1 MLHTLLRAT
10 RAAALG
16 IAGAVALAVITSP
29 VVLAQDKTADNVVAT
44 VNGKDIT
51 EMQVAAAIA
60 DLAKAL
66 ANRPPDDVRRYVI
79 TYLIDLELISKKARE
94 AGLDQSEDYKARVD
108 YLQKKALLELYLDK
122 VGKDATSDE
131 AAKKLYD
138 DLVKKIEPEIEVH
151 ASHIL
156 VETEDEAKDIRK
168 QLAGGADFAELAKE
182 KSKDPGSGPDGGD
195 LGFFTK
201 DSMVPEFA
209 EAAFALEPGA
219 ISEPVKSQFGW
230 HIIKVEEKREKAPP
244 SFDEVKMQIVEMVA
258 QQAQRDE
265 VVGARDAAKITR
277 ADEPKDTPAATEEK
291 KAE

>member
-1 MLHTLLRAT
+1 M
-10 RAAALG
+10 
-16 IAGAVALAVITSP
+16 AVITSP

-51 EMQVAAAIA
+51 ETQVAAAIA